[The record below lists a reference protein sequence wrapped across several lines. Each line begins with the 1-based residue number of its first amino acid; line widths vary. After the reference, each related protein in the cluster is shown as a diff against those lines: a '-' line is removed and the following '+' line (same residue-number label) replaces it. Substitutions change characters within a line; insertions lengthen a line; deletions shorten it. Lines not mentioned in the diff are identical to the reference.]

1 MIRLFNELTWS
12 IRNGMTVKAYLEEG
26 NIMNDPE
33 IKRIVK
39 IGFTDVLG
47 FLNEMNKLNPNNELK
62 KDIGALKEA
71 IELL

>member
-1 MIRLFNELTWS
+1 
-12 IRNGMTVKAYLEEG
+12 MTVKAYLEEG